1 MDRQKQTVK
10 EFMRRHIIL
19 FVVLMLICILFNNIA
34 TTFVTAPFED
44 SVTVSHLLLA
54 LCKYT
59 MALIPL
65 FLMVRWGFVQKSGVR
80 SVLAGLLL
88 GIPSVLLIAGNLLPF
103 ALISPASY
111 KVQWLPVLA
120 IVFAYFGVGLMEEA
134 ACRGVLL
141 PLLYEKWAGR
151 ENGRMKAALVS
162 SALFG
167 CAHLGWIVNALVFTG
182 TVSVVECLGRLY
194 QVYYAFCFGMLCAGV
209 TLCVKSMIPVMIW
222 HSLIDISA
230 AIGQGIL
237 YPSTYQYYFE
247 LNPVGLDTVLMQKG
261 IVQDAGILSW
271 ALPIG
276 VDALLLIVGIILV
289 RRSGRRADTVPD
301 RTA

>member
-44 SVTVSHLLLA
+44 NVTVSHLLLA
-54 LCKYT
+54 LCKYA

-111 KVQWLPVLA
+111 KVQWLSVLA